1 MEFDN
6 IISGRAQCH
15 RSGPLRRDPMRS
27 EEFKILRTI
36 PAEGSRA
43 HFKQE
48 GGEPDALDRV
58 VCFALVEVVE
68 RGHKRQEVRPI
79 SASDVGVEFC
89 EYTSN
94 FSGVTHER
102 EEQ

>member
-1 MEFDN
+1 
-6 IISGRAQCH
+6 
-15 RSGPLRRDPMRS
+15 MRS
-27 EEFKILRTI
+27 EDLNILQI
-36 PAEGSRA
+36 ISAEGSRA

-58 VCFALVEVVE
+58 VRFDLVEVVE
-68 RGHKRQEVRPI
+68 RGDKRQEVRPM